1 VHDADYVCLC
11 RFPLTQFLCKE
22 DIPTHQ
28 RKLSSS
34 FIHRTVP
41 LSLRDFLNTKEE
53 FDTYLK
59 RLGNFERMKHELG
72 VIIERANQWNDQ
84 LTETSD
90 VAISTVQGF
99 QPAYKQ
105 TIENACQNLRDQA
118 NWAVQ
123 EVQKMLEIP
132 GYLPQDDLTASCW
145 VYISGQTDQFAPRLV
160 LGDHENVLREY
171 RFSVESLAQGLRD
184 LNIGRERRDIEE
196 MGRRLNAADNT
207 IRGLNAQIEELG
219 KLRGVNM
226 EKEKT
231 EAELRAALAAYETRL
246 THLNHTLEELRKSHD
261 NELDLIEIEHHAEL
275 ESIQR
280 GLQGEREEMDR
291 QWPTL
296 LSHDQAWWSDLVSR
310 INADTILCCLPYCI
324 LWPIAELS
332 QRNSDVGINDILTLL
347 FGTVLCCV

>member
-1 VHDADYVCLC
+1 MNTCVECTVHSADFVCLC
-11 RFPLTQFLCKE
+11 RFPLTHFICKE
-22 DIPTHQ
+22 DISTHQ
-28 RKLSSS
+28 RKPSSS
-34 FIHRTVP
+34 FLHRPVP
-41 LSLRDFLNTKEE
+41 VSLRDFLNTQEE

-59 RLGNFERMKHELG
+59 RLGNFERMKYELG
-72 VIIERANQWNDQ
+72 VMIERTNQWNDQ
-84 LTETSD
+84 LTETTE
-90 VAISTVQGF
+90 VAISTVQAF

-105 TIENACQNLRDQA
+105 TVEIACQHLRDQA

-145 VYISGQTDQFAPRLV
+145 VYVTGQTDQFAPSLV

-171 RFSVESLAQGLRD
+171 RFSVESLVQGLRD
-184 LNIGRERRDIEE
+184 LSIGRERRDIEE

-246 THLNHTLEELRKSHD
+246 THLNHTL
-261 NELDLIEIEHHAEL
+261 DLTKHH
-275 ESIQR
+275 I
-280 GLQGEREEMDR
+280 
-291 QWPTL
+291 
-296 LSHDQAWWSDLVSR
+296 AWK
-310 INADTILCCLPYCI
+310 
-324 LWPIAELS
+324 
-332 QRNSDVGINDILTLL
+332 
-347 FGTVLCCV
+347 